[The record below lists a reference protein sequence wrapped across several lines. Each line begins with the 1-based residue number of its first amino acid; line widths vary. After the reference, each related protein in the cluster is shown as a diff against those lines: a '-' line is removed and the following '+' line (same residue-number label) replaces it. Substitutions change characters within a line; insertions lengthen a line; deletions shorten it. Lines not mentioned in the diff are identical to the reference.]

1 MRIGLVKGM
10 VVSTKK
16 DEHLIGTKLL
26 VVQAV
31 DSAYKPL
38 GQEEVAV
45 DTVGAGTG
53 EYVLLCS
60 GSSARNVFDD
70 PKIPVDLAV
79 VGIIDKQPGA

>member
-1 MRIGLVKGM
+1 MRMGLVKGM

-16 DEHLIGTKLL
+16 EDRLIGTKLL

-38 GQEEVAV
+38 GDEEVAV
-45 DTVGAGTG
+45 DAVGAGAG

-60 GSSARNVFDD
+60 GSSARNVFED
-70 PKIPVDLAV
+70 PKMPVDLVV
-79 VGIIDKQPGA
+79 VGIIDKQPGT

>member
-1 MRIGLVKGM
+1 MRMGLVKGM

-16 DEHLIGTKLL
+16 DERLIGTKLL
-26 VVQAV
+26 VVQVV

-45 DTVGAGTG
+45 DIVGAGTG

-60 GSSARNVFDD
+60 GSSARNIFDD

-79 VGIIDKQPGA
+79 VGIIDSQPGT